1 MQLPKFVLADNS
13 DFPDDIFIIHLDF
26 PRFIINLKDD
36 EVEFLEDLEGE
47 DETELESEMEHLI
60 TLAGEFYDKE
70 MEGYEEII
78 FYLKYFSNKLTAAA
92 KGDIS
97 SFCTAFLFCF
107 KQFYNF
113 RMIIKIG
120 FQLFVNRFH
129 HPKLILILSFFFKI
143 MI

>member
-70 MEGYEEII
+70 REGYEE
-78 FYLKYFSNKLTAAA
+78 
-92 KGDIS
+92 
-97 SFCTAFLFCF
+97 
-107 KQFYNF
+107 
-113 RMIIKIG
+113 
-120 FQLFVNRFH
+120 
-129 HPKLILILSFFFKI
+129 
-143 MI
+143 

>member
-13 DFPDDIFIIHLDF
+13 DFPEDIFVIHLDF

-70 MEGYEEII
+70 MEAYYE
-78 FYLKYFSNKLTAAA
+78 
-92 KGDIS
+92 
-97 SFCTAFLFCF
+97 
-107 KQFYNF
+107 
-113 RMIIKIG
+113 
-120 FQLFVNRFH
+120 
-129 HPKLILILSFFFKI
+129 
-143 MI
+143 

>member
-13 DFPDDIFIIHLDF
+13 EFPEDIFVIHLDF

-70 MEGYEEII
+70 MEQYEE
-78 FYLKYFSNKLTAAA
+78 
-92 KGDIS
+92 
-97 SFCTAFLFCF
+97 
-107 KQFYNF
+107 
-113 RMIIKIG
+113 
-120 FQLFVNRFH
+120 
-129 HPKLILILSFFFKI
+129 
-143 MI
+143 